1 MFAFNQSS
9 SVPSNNDAH
18 HLHHSNKENEEAS
31 TMASMTSETEDEEV
45 EETAIVSNNNTN
57 KRQRLSTMG
66 EYSTTTTGM
75 VHYSMPSPHSP
86 VGPVAQSMA
95 ATFMTPDR
103 DRLTPPLPTFEEL
116 AKQLCKIVDTDH
128 YSREEA
134 KRTLVYLYRWG
145 YTDVAQFLSNFSEL
159 GVRVSFRPVP
169 IPSRV
174 SLCEIC
180 CLLFSRIS
188 SPLTPRSHFHELLH
202 FL

>member
-18 HLHHSNKENEEAS
+18 HLHHSDKENDEAP
-31 TMASMTSETEDEEV
+31 TIASMTSETEDEEV

-66 EYSTTTTGM
+66 EYSTTTTGGM

-86 VGPVAQSMA
+86 VGQSLS

-145 YTDVAQFLSNFSEL
+145 YTDVAQFLSDFSEL
-159 GVRVSFRPVP
+159 GVRVSSRPVP

-174 SLCEIC
+174 SLCESC

-188 SPLTPRSHFHELLH
+188 SPLTHRSHFHELLH